1 MHVWRFTNHLI
12 EPKGTVP
19 YPVNPFGTYHKPAY
33 TAERD
38 SPLAHKSFRY
48 LVPGGGGGGGGG
60 RDEVCIVY
68 SRESYRYELSAV
80 HIIPE

>member
-1 MHVWRFTNHLI
+1 MAFHKPSYRA
-12 EPKGTVP
+12 EGTVP
-19 YPVNPFGTYHKPAY
+19 YPINPFGTYHKPAY

-38 SPLAHKSFRY
+38 SPLAHKSFGY

>member
-48 LVPGGGGGGGGG
+48 LVPGGGGGGGGEET
-60 RDEVCIVY
+60 RSV
-68 SRESYRYELSAV
+68 
-80 HIIPE
+80 